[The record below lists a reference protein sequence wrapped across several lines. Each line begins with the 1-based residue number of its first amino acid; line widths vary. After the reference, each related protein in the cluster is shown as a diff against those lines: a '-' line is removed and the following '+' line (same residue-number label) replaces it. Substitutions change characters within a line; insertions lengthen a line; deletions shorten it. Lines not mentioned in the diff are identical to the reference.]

1 MLNSIG
7 PAPARPLH
15 AKLKM
20 GAFYKKGITIFEM
33 VTVEYEAMYAFMK
46 LVLVWTRQKE
56 L

>member
-1 MLNSIG
+1 MLHNIG

-20 GAFYKKGITIFEM
+20 GVFCKKGIKIFEM
-33 VTVEYEAMYAFMK
+33 VTVEYEALYAFMK
-46 LVLVWTRQKE
+46 PVLVWTRQKE